1 MFTNRVRQAI
11 AATLQGLPLSAT
23 VEEFTPPK
31 LTLKTEEF
39 RAAGM
44 DAPIELTMGLEK
56 LEASFSLIAVD
67 RAVLAAFDV
76 AEGKVVPFVAREALE
91 SFDGTVTPVIHTLR
105 GKVKEIDHGT
115 LKPGDKV
122 GIKIS
127 MAVTYYKLQHGR
139 DVITEI
145 DVENM
150 VRVIDGKD
158 TAAPVRAAL
167 GM

>member
-1 MFTNRVRQAI
+1 M
-11 AATLQGLPLSAT
+11 
-23 VEEFTPPK
+23 
-31 LTLKTEEF
+31 
-39 RAAGM
+39 
-44 DAPIELTMGLEK
+44 
-56 LEASFSLIAVD
+56 
-67 RAVLAAFDV
+67 
-76 AEGKVVPFVAREALE
+76 VPFVAREALE